1 MDQNGRKVP
10 DEVEEDYFYEEIT
23 EDFWESERGRRW
35 RNLLEVW
42 SNPNFIFAV
51 TGTSDI
57 NLMMPFYTGEAYLSS
72 GRNFTQEEYEQG
84 EKVCL
89 IPELFAKRNDL
100 EIGDELRISML
111 VADHGYAA
119 GRRFS
124 IYGYPGYSYL
134 NASGEPYEVFEDSQY
149 TIIGVYGGT
158 AGMLDE
164 YGMGD
169 QEILIPSMSVKNS
182 DADNIV
188 DFRPMRGSTTAFQIE
203 NGTIQEY
210 MEKWNQ
216 LGIDDIEITF
226 YDKGYTELEANL
238 DNMRQISRILMAA
251 GIVIVLMVL
260 GYFSWIFV
268 LRQRERTAIER
279 SLGFRKSQSFWSL
292 FCGIFLIILLGS
304 CGGCI
309 MGSYLGGNVAGS
321 LGQTV

>member
-1 MDQNGRKVP
+1 
-10 DEVEEDYFYEEIT
+10 
-23 EDFWESERGRRW
+23 
-35 RNLLEVW
+35 
-42 SNPNFIFAV
+42 
-51 TGTSDI
+51 
-57 NLMMPFYTGEAYLSS
+57 
-72 GRNFTQEEYEQG
+72 
-84 EKVCL
+84 
-89 IPELFAKRNDL
+89 
-100 EIGDELRISML
+100 
-111 VADHGYAA
+111 
-119 GRRFS
+119 
-124 IYGYPGYSYL
+124 
-134 NASGEPYEVFEDSQY
+134 
-149 TIIGVYGGT
+149 
-158 AGMLDE
+158 MLDE

-169 QEILIPSMSVKNS
+169 QEILIPSRSVKNS

-304 CGGCI
+304 FGGCI
-309 MGSYLGGNVAGS
+309 AGSYLGGNVAGS
-321 LGQTV
+321 LGQTVYYDTAYGNSMGMSVKDAMLEDAGNDTSETPVMDAFQNMLLILAAGTVIAGVEIAMNLRQEPMKMFGSGKE